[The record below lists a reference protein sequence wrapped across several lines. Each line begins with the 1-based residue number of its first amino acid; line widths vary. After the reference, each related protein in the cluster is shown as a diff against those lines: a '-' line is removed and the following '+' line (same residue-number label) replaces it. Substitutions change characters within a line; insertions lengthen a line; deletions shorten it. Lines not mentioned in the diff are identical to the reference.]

1 MPKLLFRGS
10 AFLVLGKFLGVSCF
24 AAAWLVV
31 GCVAQVQTY
40 PSLKEVR
47 VSGLPSLMAR
57 SHNPSD
63 VLLTSL
69 DTVIHDRGLCCG
81 KDSALVDSAEKADAS
96 SLKDVAEKLQGR
108 QLLGDGRPI
117 RVTARF
123 TELADINSGLLIT
136 TLREKHAM
144 LFEWNLNLY
153 VCYGVSYRR
162 DFDYTSGTET
172 DTVQK
177 FLLLDTRYSDSR
189 RQTVFDRA
197 TDDASKVQGMLWVAV
212 APQ

>member
-1 MPKLLFRGS
+1 MPKLLFPGS
-10 AFLVLGKFLGVSCF
+10 ALLVLGKFVGVSCF

-40 PSLKEVR
+40 PSLEEVR
-47 VSGLPSLMAR
+47 VSRLPSLMAR
-57 SHNPSD
+57 SHDPSD

-69 DTVIHDRGLCCG
+69 DTVLHNRDVCCG
-81 KDSALVDSAEKADAS
+81 KDSALVDSVEKADPS
-96 SLKDVAEKLQGR
+96 SLKDVAAKLQGR

-117 RVTARF
+117 MVTAQF
-123 TELADINSGLLIT
+123 IELADINSRLLIT

-144 LFEWNLNLY
+144 LFEWNSHLY

-197 TDDASKVQGMLWVAV
+197 TDDSSKVQGMLWVSV
-212 APQ
+212 SQP